1 MGSSELQRACG
12 MRDIDMA
19 IFGKPNMYR
28 IFPRRIEQSADV
40 MNVQK
45 LAGQRGGNSV
55 SGRRNRIRT
64 WS

>member
-1 MGSSELQRACG
+1 MGSSEFQRACG

-55 SGRRNRIRT
+55 
-64 WS
+64 